1 MSFFTSFIP
10 SKTTCVEGKIIL
22 HLLDITLNI
31 FFVPSTPTSIIFSSL
46 RFDDSL
52 FVLGTS
58 VIPAK
63 WWTTSASLN

>member
-52 FVLGTS
+52 LFSEHPLYQLSGGQYQH
-58 VIPAK
+58 P
-63 WWTTSASLN
+63 